1 MRRLYIDRPFFP
13 EDVRETSSEQFG
25 EALAIN
31 YENGPTVFVPLDDSL
46 LLTLSRMVRSLAV
59 GCARASTRDKKIR
72 AWLRGLGKWKGTF
85 SQQTRQ

>member
-1 MRRLYIDRPFFP
+1 VRRLYIDRPFFP

-46 LLTLSRMVRSLAV
+46 LLTLSRIVRSLPV
-59 GCARASTRDKKIR
+59 EGFRPSIRDK
-72 AWLRGLGKWKGTF
+72 
-85 SQQTRQ
+85 